1 LPPSFNLLL
10 FLLLTDGAVSDVEIT
25 RDALIEASNAPLS
38 VVIVGVGNAD
48 FSRMQ
53 SLDDMELQPPAR
65 DITQF
70 VELNKHMHDKSSLTA
85 STLDEIPNQLVDYFV
100 SREIMPSKISRGES
114 GSITV
119 EPYNAAN
126 DDDIEL
132 EIEYDDDG
140 KMNITNG
147 RTLYDQTSY
156 GSQSNFLPK
165 AIPVGTAPTPTQPPV
180 TTPAPAPAPTPSTTN
195 TNSDT
200 GERGMTEEEMLA
212 AEERMITEA
221 IALSIGS
228 TTF

>member
-1 LPPSFNLLL
+1 
-10 FLLLTDGAVSDVEIT
+10 
-25 RDALIEASNAPLS
+25 
-38 VVIVGVGNAD
+38 
-48 FSRMQ
+48 MQ
-53 SLDDMELQPPAR
+53 FLDDMELQAPAR

-70 VELNKHMHDKSSLTA
+70 VEFNKHRNDKSSLTA

-100 SREIMPSKISRGES
+100 SREIMPSRMPRREL
-114 GSITV
+114 GSIAV

-126 DDDIEL
+126 DDEIEL

-165 AIPVGTAPTPTQPPV
+165 AIPVGTAPTPTPTQPLV
-180 TTPAPAPAPTPSTTN
+180 TTPASATTPSTTN

-200 GERGMTEEEMLA
+200 GERDMTAEEMLA
-212 AEERMITEA
+212 AEEIMPSKISRGESGSITVEPYNR
-221 IALSIGS
+221 L
-228 TTF
+228 

>member
-147 RTLYDQTSY
+147 RTLYDQTSF
-156 GSQSNFLPK
+156 GSQSNFLPE
-165 AIPVGTAPTPTQPPV
+165 AIALPDSQSDFLPEATAI
-180 TTPAPAPAPTPSTTN
+180 PSTTN
-195 TNSDT
+195 TNSDSDSNSYT
-200 GERGMTEEEMLA
+200 GERAMTEEEMIA
-212 AEERMITEA
+212 AEERMFEEA
-221 IALSIGS
+221 LALSMGS

>member
-1 LPPSFNLLL
+1 M
-10 FLLLTDGAVSDVEIT
+10 TDGAVSDVEIT

-100 SREIMPSKISRGES
+100 SKEIMPSKISRGES

-119 EPYNAAN
+119 EPYNR
-126 DDDIEL
+126 L
-132 EIEYDDDG
+132 
-140 KMNITNG
+140 
-147 RTLYDQTSY
+147 
-156 GSQSNFLPK
+156 
-165 AIPVGTAPTPTQPPV
+165 
-180 TTPAPAPAPTPSTTN
+180 
-195 TNSDT
+195 
-200 GERGMTEEEMLA
+200 
-212 AEERMITEA
+212 
-221 IALSIGS
+221 
-228 TTF
+228 